1 MFAGPESFLLYSQ
14 KNTISRML
22 GHSHDSPDIVLP
34 IQNLR
39 NIKALAYDPV
49 EEYIYWADGRTKTI
63 KRAMHNGTNVRLQS
77 IMLAKCALTE
87 LLNVTFEIFLYIAS
101 KI

>member
-1 MFAGPESFLLYSQ
+1 MCVHVAAPESFLLYSQ

-22 GHSHDSPDIVLP
+22 GHTEDSPDIVLP

-49 EEYIYWADGRTKTI
+49 EEYIYWVEGRTKTI
-63 KRAMHNGTNVRLQS
+63 KRAMHNGTMVNLQS
-77 IMLAKCALTE
+77 NTQQDCHL
-87 LLNVTFEIFLYIAS
+87 
-101 KI
+101 